1 MNVIAEGLI
10 GRDAHHA
17 FGCLNRQRRIARDL
31 LRQRARRIEALGG
44 GYNARREPQLQA
56 IGRAERASGEDDFSG
71 L

>member
-10 GRDAHHA
+10 SCDAHHA
-17 FGCLNRQRRIARDL
+17 LGCLNRQRRIARDF

-44 GYNARREPQLQA
+44 RYNVRREPQLHA
-56 IGRAERASGEDDFSG
+56 IGRAEPASSEDDFSG